1 MPHLWGELMSIV
13 KIVNAET
20 GEEIE
25 REMTA
30 AELKEAEKL
39 AQKWQQEEADK
50 LLKEQNKLS
59 AKNKLS
65 ALGLTEAEIAALRG

>member
-13 KIVNAET
+13 KVVNAET

>member
-13 KIVNAET
+13 KVVNAET

-59 AKNKLS
+59 AENKLS

>member
-1 MPHLWGELMSIV
+1 MSMI

-30 AELKEAEKL
+30 SELKEAEKL
-39 AQKWQQEEADK
+39 AEKWEKEEAK
-50 LLKEQNKLS
+50 RIILEQNKNDLLLRL
-59 AKNKLS
+59 N
-65 ALGLTEAEIAALRG
+65 LTEDEAKLLFS

>member
-1 MPHLWGELMSIV
+1 MSII

-25 REMTA
+25 REMTF

-39 AQKWQQEEADK
+39 AEKWQQEEADK

-59 AKNKLS
+59 AENKLS